1 MHGIIFESNIV
12 VHVGES
18 EEHNRYIENPEN
30 MLSDFLS
37 IIYWDLS
44 VVITKIND
52 DCMFR
57 ETGHIQKYRW

>member
-12 VHVGES
+12 VRVGQS
-18 EEHNRYIENPEN
+18 EEHNSYRKSRKHTEW
-30 MLSDFLS
+30 FLS